1 MMKAH
6 GIHQSSQPIR
16 ETTIASRP
24 SKRAG
29 SDAGPKGKK
38 RKLNQFDDTTSNT
51 DTGDDDEGLPKIK
64 PEPVKT
70 ETAEAIVKEE
80 PAPAEEVSLASS
92 TGTVAS
98 EYQPDESSFFNDF
111 VHPSAFDQ
119 SVLLG
124 QSAFA
129 GAFELEGCHGLDEVS
144 STGSGNGDAFRDSI
158 LVAD

>member
-16 ETTIASRP
+16 ETSIASRP

-29 SDAGPKGKK
+29 SDAGTKSKK
-38 RKLNQFDDTTSNT
+38 RKPNQLDDTSNT

-70 ETAEAIVKEE
+70 ETAETIVKEE
-80 PAPAEEVSLASS
+80 PALAEESSLSS
-92 TGTVAS
+92 LTRNVENEHQSDETG
-98 EYQPDESSFFNDF
+98 FFNDF

-119 SVLLG
+119 PVLPG
-124 QSAFA
+124 ESAF
-129 GAFELEGCHGLDEVS
+129 GDGFELEGYHGLDGVS
-144 STGSGNGDAFRDSI
+144 ITGSGNGDAFHDSI
-158 LVAD
+158 LIAD